1 MNEQCK
7 KEGIK
12 WSYEKTAYGF
22 YFTFYRGTNVTLDGT
37 LYPELSDEERTIMI
51 AIKNNNKITREE
63 LARLIDKNI
72 RTVQRILN
80 GLVSSRYLIRIGKN
94 RFGYWEVIN

>member
-1 MNEQCK
+1 MYNKINYKFKRMNEQCK

-22 YFTFYRGTNVTLDGT
+22 YFTFYRGTNVTLDVT
-37 LYPELSDEERTIMI
+37 LYPELSNEEKTIMI

-63 LARLIDKNI
+63 LARLIKKI
-72 RTVQRILN
+72 QEQFKEYSMV
-80 GLVSSRYLIRIGKN
+80 
-94 RFGYWEVIN
+94 

>member
-1 MNEQCK
+1 MQFDV
-7 KEGIK
+7 IK
-12 WSYEKTAYGF
+12 LKTNRV
-22 YFTFYRGTNVTLDGT
+22 TNRGTNVTLDVT
-37 LYPELSDEERTIMI
+37 LYPELSNEERTIMI

-63 LARLIDKNI
+63 LSGLIEKNI

-80 GLVSSRYLIRIGKN
+80 GLVSSGYLIRIGKN